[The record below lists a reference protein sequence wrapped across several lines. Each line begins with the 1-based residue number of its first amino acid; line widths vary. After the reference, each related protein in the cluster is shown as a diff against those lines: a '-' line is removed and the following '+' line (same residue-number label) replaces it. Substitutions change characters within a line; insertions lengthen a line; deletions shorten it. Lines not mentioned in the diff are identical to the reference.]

1 MPNPLSPLRGEVWFA
16 NLDPPH
22 QLEQA
27 GARPCLILS
36 HSDYNKGRSGRVLII
51 PSPKTPASL

>member
-1 MPNPLSPLRGEVWFA
+1 MPTLPNPLHGEIWFA

-27 GARPCLILS
+27 LA
-36 HSDYNKGRSGRVLII
+36 
-51 PSPKTPASL
+51 PA